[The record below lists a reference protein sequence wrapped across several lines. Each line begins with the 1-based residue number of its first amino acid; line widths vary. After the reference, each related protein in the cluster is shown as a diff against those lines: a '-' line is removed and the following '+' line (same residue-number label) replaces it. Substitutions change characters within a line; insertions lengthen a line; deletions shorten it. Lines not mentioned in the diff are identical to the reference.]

1 MSAFAT
7 AFVACDSGSNPVGDV
22 GFKSASALGR
32 SPPPAAD
39 DDEPKPDDRDVV
51 SAAVA
56 VEPDL
61 SSVVN
66 DEMRLDLDDERRIAG
81 VSNDSR
87 GRVSSTDVYL
97 PMEGR

>member
-7 AFVACDSGSNPVGDV
+7 TFVACASGSNPVGDV
-22 GFKSASALGR
+22 GFKSAYAALGR
-32 SPPPAAD
+32 SPP
-39 DDEPKPDDRDVV
+39 EPDDRDGG
-51 SAAVA
+51 SPAAVPP

-61 SSVVN
+61 SSAASDV
-66 DEMRLDLDDERRIAG
+66 DMRLDLDDERRIAG

-87 GRVSSTDVYL
+87 GRVSSTVVYL

>member
-7 AFVACDSGSNPVGDV
+7 TFVACDSGSNPVGDV
-22 GFKSASALGR
+22 GFKSASAAALGR
-32 SPPPAAD
+32 SPP
-39 DDEPKPDDRDVV
+39 EPDDRDGV
-51 SAAVA
+51 SPATVPP

-61 SSVVN
+61 SSTADDV
-66 DEMRLDLDDERRIAG
+66 DLRLDLDDERRIAG

>member
-1 MSAFAT
+1 MSACAT

-22 GFKSASALGR
+22 GFKSASAIGR
-32 SPPPAAD
+32 SPPPAAVA
-39 DDEPKPDDRDVV
+39 EVV
-51 SAAVA
+51 RELPAPGTA
-56 VEPDL
+56 EPDL
-61 SSVVN
+61 SSVVVS
-66 DEMRLDLDDERRIAG
+66 DDLRLDLDDERRIAG